1 MHNFLS
7 FLAVIPAGTMDNWY
21 SRVKEEIK
29 KQQEDPVW
37 MSENKVTVLLFY
49 GAQFC
54 FTFPPLI
61 E

>member
-1 MHNFLS
+1 
-7 FLAVIPAGTMDNWY
+7 MDNWY
-21 SRVKEEIK
+21 SRVKDEIK

-37 MSENKVTVLLFY
+37 MSENKVTVLQFY
-49 GAQFC
+49 AKQFC